1 MTIEKNIVILTEG
14 SEELMQGIIRGI
26 EALDKNHQIGIIYGQ
41 YDHPEMTEAE
51 AILVDLTNSVI
62 VKTPHMKAIAPAG
75 KEVESI
81 DLSFTE
87 DIYNANRD
95 TIIEYIKDNYDYL
108 ISEIL
113 K

>member
-26 EALDKNHQIGIIYGQ
+26 EALDNNHQVGIIYGQ

-51 AILVDLTNSVI
+51 SILVDLTGAVI
-62 VKTPHMKAIAPAG
+62 IKTPHVKAVAPAG
-75 KEVESI
+75 KEVECIELNFS
-81 DLSFTE
+81 E
-87 DIYNANRD
+87 DVYNSKRD

-108 ISEIL
+108 IQEIL
-113 K
+113 N